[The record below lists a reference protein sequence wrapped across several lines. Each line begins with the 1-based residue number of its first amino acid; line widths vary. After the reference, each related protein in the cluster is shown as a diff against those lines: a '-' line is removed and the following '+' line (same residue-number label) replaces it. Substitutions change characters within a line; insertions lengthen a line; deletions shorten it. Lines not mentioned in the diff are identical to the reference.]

1 MKIDNEKNKI
11 FLALVIILWAGL
23 TVAIWCSSEWQT
35 LIKLAVTS
43 LTSLAACGLSISL
56 VLKVSVENNEQT
68 QSANGGQNI
77 IINKPAING
86 PLQFNVGGNPRVSDT
101 SYDEVAAVK
110 TKVDPNSIQR

>member
-11 FLALVIILWAGL
+11 FLALVLILWAGL
-23 TVAIWCSSEWQT
+23 TGAIWCSSEWQT
-35 LIKLAVTS
+35 LIKLAVTA

-56 VLKVSVENNEQT
+56 VLKVSVENNKQT
-68 QSANGGQNI
+68 QSANGGQNF
-77 IINKPAING
+77 IINKPAIYG
-86 PLQFNVGGNPRVSDT
+86 PFNVGGNPHVSDT